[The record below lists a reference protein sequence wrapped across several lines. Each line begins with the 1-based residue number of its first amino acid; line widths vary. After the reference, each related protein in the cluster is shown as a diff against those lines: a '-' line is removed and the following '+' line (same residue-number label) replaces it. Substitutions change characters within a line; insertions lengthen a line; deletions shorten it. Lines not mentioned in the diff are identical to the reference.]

1 MSASVYASV
10 SASVYAS
17 VSESAPVSAWRRIIH
32 RDLNSPNLVL
42 ACASSSGGE
51 LLVKVTDFGLSKD
64 KGLDEAKH
72 TVLMTGCGSILWMAP
87 EIMHAEQCDTHTS
100 HLTRVRQTDAI
111 YVHRQ
116 MQIQV

>member
-1 MSASVYASV
+1 M
-10 SASVYAS
+10 
-17 VSESAPVSAWRRIIH
+17 
-32 RDLNSPNLVL
+32 NSPNLVL

-72 TVLMTGCGSILWMAP
+72 TVMMTGCGSILWMAP

>member
-1 MSASVYASV
+1 MRSAAPASSSTSRAV
-10 SASVYAS
+10 LRSSPTCS
-17 VSESAPVSAWRRIIH
+17 W
-32 RDLNSPNLVL
+32 LCPNLVL
-42 ACASSSGGE
+42 ACASSRGGE

-72 TVLMTGCGSILWMAP
+72 TVMMTGCGSILWMAP